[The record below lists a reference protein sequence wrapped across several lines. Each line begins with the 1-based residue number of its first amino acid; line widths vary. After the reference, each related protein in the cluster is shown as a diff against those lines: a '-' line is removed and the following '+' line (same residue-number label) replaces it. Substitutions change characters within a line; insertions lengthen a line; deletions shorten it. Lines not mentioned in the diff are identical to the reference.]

1 MKPVIALVGRPNVG
15 KSTLF
20 NRLTRRRDA
29 IVVDVPGVTRD
40 RHYGEGLLGGRS
52 CIVIDTGG
60 LQPDTDDG
68 IYVEMARQTEQAI
81 VEADVVLLVTD
92 ARAGLTPGDR
102 VIADQLRRLK
112 ERVWIAVNK
121 AEGLDPETAAAEFHE
136 LGLGN
141 PVAISAAHGGG
152 VVALMEEVM
161 KPFPQDD
168 LANEG
173 VDKHPRIAIVG
184 RPNVGKSTLVNALVG
199 EERVLVY
206 GEPGT
211 TRDAIEVPFERN
223 GRRYTLV
230 DTAGLRK
237 RGKSHGALVE
247 RFSIIKTLQALE
259 ASNVAVLVLDALEG
273 ITEQDAH
280 VASYILERGRAL
292 TIAVNKWEAAD
303 KSMRERLKDELRW
316 QLGFLGFADT
326 LFISAKSGK
335 GVNEVLRSADAAYA
349 AAFAK
354 LSTPKLTRA
363 LIAAV
368 ERQMPPH
375 RRGYARPKM
384 RYAHQGG
391 SNPPRVIIH
400 GNSLQHVPDAYK
412 RFLEG
417 WFRDLFKLQGT
428 PLRIDLRTGR
438 NPYDENR
445 KAPVRKRTLG
455 HSKSAPRVKSGGKPG
470 GKPGGKSSGR
480 SNKQPRNKAAGRK
493 RP

>member
-1 MKPVIALVGRPNVG
+1 LKPVVALVGRPNVG

-29 IVVDVPGVTRD
+29 IVVDIPGVTRD

-60 LQPDTDDG
+60 LQPDSDED

-81 VEADVVLLVTD
+81 VEADAVVLVTD
-92 ARAGLTPGDR
+92 ARAGLAPGDR
-102 VIADQLRRLK
+102 VIAEKLRRLK
-112 ERVWIAVNK
+112 DRVWIAVNK
-121 AEGLDPETAAAEFHE
+121 SEGMDPATAAAEFHE
-136 LGLGN
+136 LGLGD
-141 PVAISAAHGGG
+141 PTAISAAHGNG
-152 VVALMEEVM
+152 VAELIEAVLR
-161 KPFPQDD
+161 PFPDD
-168 LANEG
+168 AEP
-173 VDKHPRIAIVG
+173 VDDAKNPRVAIVG

-199 EERVLVY
+199 EERVLVFDK
-206 GEPGT
+206 PGT

-237 RGKSHGALVE
+237 RGKSHGAVVE
-247 RFSIIKTLQALE
+247 KFSIVKTLQAIE
-259 ASNVAVLVLDALEG
+259 AANVAVLVLDAVEG

-280 VASYILERGRAL
+280 VASYILDRGRAV
-292 TIAVNKWEAAD
+292 TVAVNKWEAAD
-303 KSMRERLKDELRW
+303 KSMRDRLKDELHR

-349 AAFAK
+349 AAMSK

-417 WFRDLFKLQGT
+417 WFREQFKLQGT
-428 PLRIDLRTGR
+428 PLRIELRTQG
-438 NPYDENR
+438 NPYDEKR
-445 KAPVRKRTLG
+445 KAPVRKRALG
-455 HSKSAPRVKSGGKPG
+455 HSKSAPRVKT
-470 GKPGGKSSGR
+470 GGKS
-480 SNKQPRNKAAGRK
+480 KQRYREKASGRK
-493 RP
+493 RA

>member
-60 LQPDTDDG
+60 LQPDSEEG

-81 VEADVVLLVTD
+81 VEADAVILVTD
-92 ARAGLTPGDR
+92 VRAGLTPGDR
-102 VIADQLRRLK
+102 RIAEKLRRLK
-112 ERVWIAVNK
+112 DRVWIAVNK

-141 PVAISAAHGGG
+141 PAAISAAHGNG
-152 VVALMEEVM
+152 VMALIEAVLQ
-161 KPFPQDD
+161 PFPPD
-168 LANEG
+168 AEPAEAEH
-173 VDKHPRIAIVG
+173 KHPRVAIVG

-199 EERVLVY
+199 EERVIAF

-211 TRDAIEVPFERN
+211 TRDAIEVPFERG
-223 GRRYTLV
+223 GRRYTLI

-237 RGKSHGALVE
+237 RGKSSGAEVE
-247 RFSIIKTLQALE
+247 RFSIVKTLQAIE
-259 ASNVAVLVLDALEG
+259 ASNVAVLVLDAVEG
-273 ITEQDAH
+273 ISEQDAH
-280 VASYILERGRAL
+280 VASYILERGRAV
-292 TIAVNKWEAAD
+292 TVAVNKWEAAD
-303 KSMRERLKDELRW
+303 KPTRERIKGDLRW
-316 QLGFLGFADT
+316 KLGFLGFAET

-335 GVNEVLRSADAAYA
+335 GVNDVLRAIDGAYA
-349 AAFAK
+349 AAMAK
-354 LSTPKLTRA
+354 LPTPKLTRA

-375 RRGYARPKM
+375 RRGYSRPKM

-391 SNPPRVIIH
+391 SNPPRIVIH
-400 GNSLQHVPDAYK
+400 GNSLQHVTDGYK

-417 WFRDLFKLQGT
+417 WFRDIFKLTGT
-428 PLRIDLRTGR
+428 PLRIELRTGR
-438 NPYDENR
+438 NPYEER
-445 KAPVRKRTLG
+445 SKPPVRKRALG
-455 HSKSAPRVKSGGKPG
+455 HSKSAPRVKSGGKS
-470 GKPGGKSSGR
+470 KK
-480 SNKQPRNKAAGRK
+480 
-493 RP
+493 

>member
-1 MKPVIALVGRPNVG
+1 MKPVVALVGRPNVG

-60 LQPDTDDG
+60 LQPDSDDG
-68 IYVEMARQTEQAI
+68 IYAEMARQTEQAI
-81 VEADVVLLVTD
+81 VEADAVILVTD

-102 VIADQLRRLK
+102 VIAEKLRRLK
-112 ERVWIAVNK
+112 GRVWIAANK
-121 AEGLDPETAAAEFHE
+121 SEGLDAETAAAEFHE

-141 PVAISAAHGGG
+141 PVAISAAHGNR
-152 VVALMEEVM
+152 VSELMEEVLR
-161 KPFPQDD
+161 PFPEEIPADGS
-168 LANEG
+168 EG
-173 VDKHPRIAIVG
+173 KHPRIAIVG

-237 RGKSHGALVE
+237 RGKSHGAEVE
-247 RFSIIKTLQALE
+247 RFSIVKTLQALE
-259 ASNVAVLVLDALEG
+259 ASNVAVLVLDAVEG

-280 VASYILERGRAL
+280 VASYILDRGRAV
-292 TIAVNKWEAAD
+292 TVAVNKWETAD
-303 KSMRERLKDELRW
+303 KAMRDRLKDELRW

-349 AAFAK
+349 AAMAK

-391 SNPPRVIIH
+391 SNPPRIIIH

-417 WFRDLFKLQGT
+417 WFREAFKLQGT
-428 PLRIDLRTGR
+428 PLRIELRTGR
-438 NPYDENR
+438 NPYDEHR
-445 KAPVRKRTLG
+445 KAPVRKRALG
-455 HSKSAPRVKSGGKPG
+455 HSKSAPRVKTGGKS
-470 GKPGGKSSGR
+470 KKQLRNKSSGR
-480 SNKQPRNKAAGRK
+480 K
-493 RP
+493 RA

>member
-29 IVVDVPGVTRD
+29 IVVDIPGVTRD

-60 LQPDTDDG
+60 LEPDTPEG
-68 IYVEMARQTEQAI
+68 IYADMARQTEQAI
-81 VEADVVLLVTD
+81 VEADAVILLTD

-102 VIADQLRRLK
+102 VIAQKLRRLK
-112 ERVWIAVNK
+112 DRVWIAANK
-121 AEGLDPETAAAEFHE
+121 SEGFDPETAAAEFHE

-141 PVAISAAHGGG
+141 PTAISAAHGNG
-152 VVALMEEVM
+152 VMALIEAVL
-161 KPFPQDD
+161 KPFPEDPD
-168 LANEG
+168 NEREE
-173 VDKHPRIAIVG
+173 KHPRVAIVG

-199 EERVLVY
+199 EERVIAHDA
-206 GEPGT
+206 PGT
-211 TRDAIEVPFERN
+211 TRDAIEVPFERG
-223 GRRYTLV
+223 GRRYTLI

-237 RGKSHGALVE
+237 RGRSHGAVVE
-247 RFSIIKTLQALE
+247 KFSIVKTLQAIE
-259 ASNVAVLVLDALEG
+259 AANVAVLVLDAVEG
-273 ITEQDAH
+273 VSEQDAH
-280 VASYILERGRAL
+280 VAGYILERGRAL
-292 TIAVNKWEAAD
+292 VVAVNKWEAAD
-303 KSMRERLKDELRW
+303 KAARERVTQDLRW
-316 QLGFLGFADT
+316 QLGFLGFAEQ
-326 LFISAKSGK
+326 LFISARSGK
-335 GVNEVLRSADAAYA
+335 GVGEVLRAADGAYA
-349 AAFAK
+349 AAMAK
-354 LSTPKLTRA
+354 LSTPKLTRS

-400 GNSLQHVPDAYK
+400 GNSLQHVPDGYK

-417 WFRDLFKLQGT
+417 WFRDEFKLTGT
-428 PLRIDLRTGR
+428 PMSIEFRTGR

-445 KAPVRKRTLG
+445 TRPERKRALG
-455 HSKSAPRVKSGGKPG
+455 HSKSAPRQKKSGGKPG
-470 GKPGGKSSGR
+470 KTARPGKPGKRNKPGKS
-480 SNKQPRNKAAGRK
+480 RK
-493 RP
+493 

>member
-60 LQPDTDDG
+60 LQPETDEG
-68 IYVEMARQTEQAI
+68 IYAEMARQTEQAI
-81 VEADVVLLVTD
+81 VEADAVVLVTD
-92 ARAGLTPGDR
+92 ARAGLAPGDR
-102 VIADQLRRLK
+102 VIAEKLRRLK
-112 ERVWIAVNK
+112 ERVWIAANK
-121 AEGLDPETAAAEFHE
+121 AEGMDVATAAAEFHE

-141 PVAISAAHGGG
+141 PAAISAAHGSG
-152 VVALMEEVM
+152 VIHLMEEVLR
-161 KPFPQDD
+161 PFPETDSPGESQDR
-168 LANEG
+168 
-173 VDKHPRIAIVG
+173 HPRISIVG
-184 RPNVGKSTLVNALVG
+184 RPNVGKSTLVNALAG

-237 RGKSHGALVE
+237 RGRSHGAQVE
-247 RFSIIKTLQALE
+247 KFSIVKTLQAIE
-259 ASNVAVLVLDALEG
+259 ASNVAVLVLDAVEG

-280 VASYILERGRAL
+280 VASYILERGRAV

-303 KSMRERLKDELRW
+303 KPMRDRLKDELRW

-326 LFISAKSGK
+326 LYISAKSGK

-349 AAFAK
+349 AAMAK

-363 LIAAV
+363 LIAAA

-412 RFLEG
+412 RYLEG
-417 WFRDLFKLQGT
+417 WFRAEFKLQGT
-428 PLRIDLRTGR
+428 PLRIELRTGR
-438 NPYDENR
+438 NPYDEKR
-445 KAPVRKRTLG
+445 KAPIRKRTLG
-455 HSKSAPRVKSGGKPG
+455 HSKSAPRVKTG
-470 GKPGGKSSGR
+470 GR
-480 SNKQPRNKAAGRK
+480 SKQKYREKASGRK
-493 RP
+493 RA